1 MVDKKGGGKGG
12 GKSASNDLKAQV
24 KILDLSVFSLIRTE
38 KRQRHVTRARSQ
50 VDRLAF
56 EKTALQARLRELPL
70 RHQEKLESSN
80 HARLQIN
87 D

>member
-24 KILDLSVFSLIRTE
+24 NILDLSVFSQN
-38 KRQRHVTRARSQ
+38 KKMPRQVTRARSQ

-70 RHQEKLESSN
+70 HHQEKLEPSN

-87 D
+87 N